1 MQQKIA
7 GTVAFNSQYC
17 SLTPYVQAPGDHT
30 HLYLSMC
37 NPTEENCDYMWSQSE
52 IFTAGEMQKLPV
64 DYHNIA
70 VTATK
75 ETPLHG

>member
-37 NPTEENCDYMWSQSE
+37 NPTEENCDYM
-52 IFTAGEMQKLPV
+52 
-64 DYHNIA
+64 
-70 VTATK
+70 
-75 ETPLHG
+75 